1 MKIIAHRGA
10 SGACPE
16 NTLSAIKKAIDI
28 GVDAIEID
36 IRLSSDGEVFVMHD
50 AKVNRTTNSKG
61 LLRKLNSEYLRNL
74 DAGSWFDS
82 QFKGERIP
90 TLRQVIETCKGK
102 TELLVEVKSA
112 QRSRYPL
119 MIDKIHLLLEQYQAF
134 DFVKVQSFDSKILDL
149 FHAKD
154 QRFRIS
160 KLIVYNIGLGD
171 KTKFY
176 YDEKFRTGNLFSID
190 YLEGINTSQRYV
202 NQRLIK
208 RVHDAN
214 KEIYCW
220 TANQHRTMKRLIR
233 LGVDGIITNYPDK
246 LKLLLLENSISPNK

>member
-1 MKIIAHRGA
+1 LKIIAHRGA

-36 IRLSSDGEVFVMHD
+36 VRLSADGEVFVMHD
-50 AKVNRTTNSKG
+50 AKINRTTNSKG
-61 LLRKLNSEYLRNL
+61 LIRRLNAEYLRNL
-74 DAGSWFDS
+74 DAGSWFGPE
-82 QFKGERIP
+82 FKGERIP

-102 TELLVEVKSA
+102 VELLIEVKSA

-119 MIDKIHLLLEQYQAF
+119 MIEKIHQLLDQYNAF
-134 DFVKVQSFDSKILDL
+134 DFIKVQSFDSTILDL

-160 KLIVYNIGLGD
+160 KLIVYNVGIGE
-171 KTKFY
+171 KTKLY
-176 YDEKFRTGNLFSID
+176 YDEKIRRGDLLSIE
-190 YLEGINTSQRYV
+190 YLEGINTSHLYANRK
-202 NQRLIK
+202 LIK
-208 RVHDAN
+208 RIHDAN

-220 TANQHRTMKRLIR
+220 TANQQRTMKRLIR
-233 LGVDGIITNYPDK
+233 LEVDGIITNYPDK